1 MSQSI
6 EADILEG
13 SWRALCAGMLL
24 HTVKRI
30 AAEGNLFQQ
39 KAWSNERGGTSK
51 AGLEERLIATK
62 WIEGGIGQ
70 ITFEECCE
78 TLGVD
83 SGRAREKIREYCH
96 RMRRKRITLES
107 AKEWS
112 LEQEEAWET

>member
-1 MSQSI
+1 MSESI
-6 EADILEG
+6 ENDILHG

-24 HTVKRI
+24 QTVKRM

-39 KAWSNERGGTSK
+39 KAWANEGGGTSK
-51 AGLEERLIATK
+51 AGLEERLAASK
-62 WIEGGIGQ
+62 WIEGGVGQ

-83 SGRAREKIREYCH
+83 SDRAREKIREYCH
-96 RMRRKRITLES
+96 KMRRKRISLSS

-112 LEQEEAWET
+112 IEQEEAWET